1 MIPSFGGYG
10 AGGIRP
16 ILLCPIQSPKPHPE
30 IAMYGLVNKAI
41 QDLVTTRFG
50 EDKWEAIKAKAGVDT
65 EVFISNDG
73 YPDEITYQLVGAAV
87 EVLGVPAD
95 QILIAFGE
103 HWVLETAAK
112 SYGPMMKAGGAS
124 LKEFLVNLPAF
135 HTRVAMI
142 YPHLQPPRFE
152 CSDVT
157 DDSLHLH
164 YHTHRPG
171 LTAFVSGLLQGL
183 GKYYDTPCTSEIL
196 ARKDEGADHDVFAV
210 RWAS

>member
-1 MIPSFGGYG
+1 
-10 AGGIRP
+10 
-16 ILLCPIQSPKPHPE
+16 
-30 IAMYGLVNKAI
+30 MYGLVNKAI
-41 QDLVTTRFG
+41 QDLVVSRFG
-50 EDKWEAIKAKAGVDT
+50 EEKWDAIRDKAGVDT

-87 EVLGVPAD
+87 EVLGLPAE

-112 SYGPMMKAGGAS
+112 SYGPMMKAGGSS

-142 YPHLQPPRFE
+142 YPHLEPPRFE
-152 CSDVT
+152 CSEVT
-157 DDSLHLH
+157 DEGLTLH
-164 YHTHRPG
+164 YFTHRPG
-171 LTAFVSGLLQGL
+171 LTAFVTGLLQGL
-183 GKYYDTPCTSEIL
+183 GKYYETPVDSQVIE
-196 ARKDEGADHDVFAV
+196 RKDEGADHDVFAV